1 MIYTGPSNE
10 YFEIDD
16 LEQTSKSSLNAAIGL
31 PNDDS
36 CKEAIWFLEDNC
48 KLIID
53 AMPYTFQKDDVVF
66 LTQFHIV
73 EVEQMCRIKLLRFNR
88 PFFCISDYDGEVG
101 CRGVLFF
108 GASDVPIIRLMKSEK
123 DQFENIWKLLEEE
136 MHASDTLQ
144 LDMLQSLIKTVLIIS
159 TRIYKMQTNFKR
171 FDIET
176 MDVIRA
182 FNYLVEQHF
191 REKHTVAEYAALL
204 CKSPKTLSN
213 IFGKLSDK
221 TPSQYIYDR
230 IMTEARR
237 LLRYTE
243 RSVADIGYQLGFSDI
258 QSFSRFFSNNEG
270 KSPIQFRENKH
281 SGNIAN
287 KLGNDD

>member
-1 MIYTGPSNE
+1 MIYNGPSNE

-16 LEQTSKSSLNAAIGL
+16 LERSSRRSLNAAVGQ

-36 CKEAIWFLEDNC
+36 CKEAIWFLEDKC
-48 KLIID
+48 QLIID
-53 AMPYTFQKDDVVF
+53 SMPYTFQKDDVVF

-73 EVEQMCRIKLLRFNR
+73 EVERMCRIKLLRFNR

-108 GASDVPIIRLMKSEK
+108 GASDVPIIRLMESER
-123 DQFENIWKLLEEE
+123 DQFEDIWELIEKE
-136 MHASDTLQ
+136 MHESDTLQ
-144 LDMLQSLIKTVLIIS
+144 LAMLQSLIKTMLIIS

-171 FDIET
+171 FDIAT
-176 MDVIRA
+176 MDVIRS

-191 REKHTVAEYAALL
+191 KEKHSVAEYAAML

-213 IFGKLSDK
+213 IFHKLSNK

-243 RSVADIGYQLGFSDI
+243 RPVADIGYQLGFSDI
-258 QSFSRFFSNNEG
+258 QAFSRFFSNNEG
-270 KSPIQFRENKH
+270 KSPVQFRENKH

-287 KLGNDD
+287 N